1 MSPSESKNPQE
12 SPETTSDK
20 AVSSG
25 IQEKSNKIFALL
37 VALSIALFIAGSL
50 ILYMTTRPYHIWFI
64 GFVLLFALFES
75 ATLSRRIQKH
85 IPYVELLP
93 VVLTAFVVAF
103 VAGLGMLFIS
113 VKIIGVLAPIN
124 LILFIIFNL
133 LLVFLSDFIHTLVA
147 LEFIKKMLRVKIG
160 PDFKENL
167 IIAKSIAPGK
177 QAVMSGLRSILSTLV
192 ILVFLA
198 FLMTLAVM
206 HSAVPTFD
214 EFALMPVE
222 SMQITDMEL
231 SDYTSSLPALQEVQQ
246 RHQEW
251 NEEVVTDRES
261 VLEKRAQIPESL
273 LKATWL
279 MITGELFTTIKD
291 AQQFASSINNKF
303 YSAVLDSRAIN
314 DALEQAVS
322 PRNAR
327 ESFSVDE
334 DQLIDL
340 TEDVESQYLVFEDN
354 KDKKFNVLPKIDELQ
369 TELGTIDLKKLLPDP
384 ESANTSTLGRLYTE
398 MFQGTALYLDSQQVM
413 EAFQGTRLHEKE
425 LIEEIYKGMNNR
437 ESDQSR
443 YVRLHL
449 LLRHLVYFNI
459 GYCNNLEEGRS
470 ECLKTGKLIN
480 TQYCGIIDDSDA
492 YDICVS

>member
-1 MSPSESKNPQE
+1 MSQSESKN
-12 SPETTSDK
+12 SPEIPETSSDK

-25 IQEKSNKIFALL
+25 MQETGNKIFASL

-50 ILYMTTRPYHIWFI
+50 ILYMTTRPYHLWFI
-64 GFVLLFALFES
+64 GFVLLFALFET
-75 ATLSRRIQKH
+75 ATLSRRIHKH
-85 IPYVELLP
+85 IHYVELLP

-103 VAGLGMLFIS
+103 AAGLGLLFIS
-113 VKIIGVLAPIN
+113 VKIIGILAPIN

-133 LLVFLSDFIHTLVA
+133 LLVFLSDFIHTLIT

-167 IIAKSIAPGK
+167 LIAKSIAPGK
-177 QAVMSGLRSILSTLV
+177 QAVLSGLRSIVSTMV
-192 ILVFLA
+192 ILISLA
-198 FLMTLAVM
+198 FLLTLAVM
-206 HSAVPTFD
+206 HSAVPAFD
-214 EFALMPVE
+214 DFATMPVE
-222 SMQITDMEL
+222 TMQIQDMEL
-231 SDYTSSLPALQEVQQ
+231 TEYTSSLPVLQEVQQ
-246 RHQEW
+246 RHKEW
-251 NEEVVTDRES
+251 NEEIVTDREA
-261 VLEKRAQIPESL
+261 VLEKREQIPDSL
-273 LKATWL
+273 LKATLL

-303 YSAVLDSRAIN
+303 YSAVLDSRALN
-314 DALEQAVS
+314 DALKQAIS
-322 PRNAR
+322 PRNPR
-327 ESFSVDE
+327 EGFSVDE

-354 KDKKFNVLPKIDELQ
+354 KDKKFRALPKIDELQ
-369 TELGTIDLKKLLPDP
+369 TELGTIDLKKILPDP
-384 ESANTSTLGRLYTE
+384 ESADASILGRLYTK

-413 EAFQGTRLHEKE
+413 EAFQGTRLHEKG
-425 LIEEIYKGMNNR
+425 LIEEIYGGMTNR
-437 ESDQSR
+437 EADQSR

-480 TQYCGIIDDSDA
+480 TQYCGIIEDSDA